1 MKGGLLVTRSV
12 RRSGSAARIAVVAGV
27 LAAGLAPAAAH
38 AARTEKPLP
47 GLTPAK
53 PPKPAP
59 PPSDDALGQDGF
71 YIEANELTENQNTHV
86 VTARG
91 GVEARYQGRVVRAD
105 EIDYDQTSGIV
116 KARGHVV
123 IVNADGTV
131 EFSDNATL
139 DRQMSQGVATAFSSH
154 MQENVTVAAATV
166 IRRSPLVTE
175 MRQVIF
181 TPCDLCAKHP
191 SPTWSIRAS
200 KVVDNKQNQTIY
212 FRDAVILVKG
222 LPVFYTPLIWTPDP
236 GAKQKSGFL
245 IPTIGISSLRGF
257 SWEQP
262 YLQLISPSS
271 DIVISPQFNQKVNPF
286 LNIDLRKRFWTG
298 AIDVRA
304 GYTYE
309 ENFGTHGVKLGDLT
323 SRSYIL
329 AKGQFQA
336 DANWQWGFTAERASD
351 PLIFDKYGVV
361 DPFID
366 RGLYA
371 ADDRRL
377 ISQVD
382 AVRQDQSSYFS
393 IAAIG
398 VQGLRSTDINGTF
411 PAIAPL
417 IEAHYEP
424 DQPILGGRLRID
436 GSGVVL
442 TRDDAVNDPSLP
454 GINSRR
460 GTVEADWRRTFIFAS
475 GLRLDP
481 FVSARGDLYSLSNL
495 QPPFGKDAT
504 IARGIATAGLD
515 ASWPFVK
522 REGPFTVILEPMAQL
537 ALSPVVKQDPRIP
550 NEDSVDFEFD
560 STNLFQ
566 IDKSPGY
573 DILDS
578 GQRLNVGGRV
588 TVVADSGLTASA
600 LVGRSFR
607 AQDNPA
613 IPARTGLS
621 GTVSDWI
628 FATDATPLPNTHIFT
643 RWRIDSDTLAIN
655 RLEIGTDVTLRRFNG
670 TLRYL
675 EEAQDPTGAQVK
687 DLDFRAELDV
697 LKNWGITAYAAREFT
712 TGVWRER
719 DIGFVYK
726 DDCIRLE
733 VVYHSS
739 NTTNGVLGP
748 SQGIAIRLTLAT
760 FGNAPNSLA
769 TFGNSPNA
777 TLPIPH

>member
-1 MKGGLLVTRSV
+1 MV
-12 RRSGSAARIAVVAGV
+12 AAL
-27 LAAGLAPAAAH
+27 LAAGLAAPSAY
-38 AARTEKPLP
+38 AARAEKPLP
-47 GLTPAK
+47 GLAPPK
-53 PPKPAP
+53 PPKPTQP
-59 PPSDDALGQDGF
+59 PADDALGQDGF
-71 YIEANELTENQNTHV
+71 YLEANELTEDQTTHV

-91 GVEARYQGRVVRAD
+91 GVEGRYQGRVVRAD
-105 EIDYDQTSGIV
+105 EIDYNQASGLV
-116 KARGHVV
+116 TARGNVV

-139 DRQMSQGVATAFSSH
+139 DRQMSEGVATAFSSH

-175 MRQVIF
+175 LRQVIF

-200 KVVDNKQNQTIY
+200 KVVDDKQHHTIY

-236 GAKQKSGFL
+236 GTKRKSGFL
-245 IPTIGISSLRGF
+245 IPTIGVSSLRGF

-271 DIVISPQFNQKVNPF
+271 DIVISPQFNAKVNPF
-286 LNIDLRKRFWTG
+286 LNVDLRKRFWSG

-329 AKGQFQA
+329 AKGLFQA
-336 DANWQWGFTAERASD
+336 DANWQWGFTGERASD
-351 PLIFDKYGVV
+351 PLIFDKYSIV

-377 ISQVD
+377 ISQVF

-393 IAAIG
+393 IAAID

-417 IEAHYEP
+417 IEARYEP
-424 DQPILGGRLRID
+424 DQPILGGRLHVD

-442 TRDDAVNDPSLP
+442 TRDDAVNNPMLP

-460 GTVEADWRRTFIFAS
+460 GTIEADWRRTFIFAN

-481 FVSARGDLYSLSNL
+481 FVSARGDLYSISNL
-495 QPPFGKDAT
+495 QPPFGKYAT

-515 ASWPFVK
+515 VSWPFVK
-522 REGPFTVILEPMAQL
+522 REGPFTIILEPLAQL
-537 ALSPVVKQDPRIP
+537 AISPVVTQDPRIQ

-560 STNLFQ
+560 ATNLFQ
-566 IDKSPGY
+566 VDKSPGY
-573 DILDS
+573 DLLDS
-578 GQRLNVGGRV
+578 GQRLNVGGRA

-607 AQDNPA
+607 AQDIPW
-613 IPARTGLS
+613 IPARTGVA

-628 FATDATPLPNTHIFT
+628 FATDATPLPGTHIFT
-643 RWRIDSDTLAIN
+643 RWRLDGDSLAVH
-655 RLEIGTDVTLRRFNG
+655 RLEIGTDLTLRRFTG

-675 EEAQDPTGAQVK
+675 EEAQDPTGQLVK

-697 LKNWGITAYAAREFT
+697 LKNWGVTAYAAREFT

-719 DIGFVYK
+719 EFGLVYK
-726 DDCIRLE
+726 DDCIRVE
-733 VVYHSS
+733 VLYHID

-748 SQGIAIRLTLAT
+748 SQGIAVRLTLAT

-769 TFGNSPNA
+769 SFGNSPNA
-777 TLPIPH
+777 TLPTTH